1 MKGLILALTV
11 ALSITPL
18 VKQTNAGAELRSG
31 STALVVPSPQL
42 QLTTSI
48 VRERSCSPGHL
59 SLELKFTFR
68 NLGNEPVL
76 LDKLSFVDRTLVS
89 LNAKA
94 AALQKYQQESR
105 AHLFADS
112 FPASPTDLSDF
123 AIIGPG
129 EVYELESAQ
138 TRVSLSVNDGAQQSK
153 DDLSPGE
160 YYLQVQV
167 ATWTYLSDGKH
178 FRLKWRD
185 QGWLWYEGIISRPM
199 PFSIKQN
206 RPIVKCT

>member
-1 MKGLILALTV
+1 MKGLIVALTLALTFTF
-11 ALSITPL
+11 LL
-18 VKQTNAGAELRSG
+18 KQTSAGAELRSG
-31 STALVVPSPQL
+31 LTALVVPKPQL
-42 QLTTSI
+42 QLTTSV
-48 VRERSCSPGHL
+48 VRERSCSPRHL

-76 LDKLSFVDRTLVS
+76 LDKRSFVDRTFVG

-94 AALQKYQQESR
+94 VALKKYQQESR
-105 AHLFADS
+105 ADLFADS
-112 FPASPTDLSDF
+112 FPASPTDLSEF

-129 EVYELESAQ
+129 EVYDLESVQ
-138 TRVSLSVNDGAQQSK
+138 TRVSLYVSEGVQQSK
-153 DDLSPGE
+153 ADLHPGE
-160 YYLQVQV
+160 YYLQVGV

-185 QGWLWYEGIISRPM
+185 QGWLWYEGIISQPM